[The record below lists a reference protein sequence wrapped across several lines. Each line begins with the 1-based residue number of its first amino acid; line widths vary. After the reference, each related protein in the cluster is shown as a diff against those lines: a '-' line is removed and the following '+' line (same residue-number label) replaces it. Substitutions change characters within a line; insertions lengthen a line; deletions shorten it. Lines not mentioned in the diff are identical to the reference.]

1 VPPYLEATIQAALGQ
16 RSKAFASLEQAVT
29 ERSEL
34 VPYLRVDPRLDQ
46 LRADPRYGRLVK
58 RLRLP

>member
-1 VPPYLEATIQAALGQ
+1 
-16 RSKAFASLEQAVT
+16 VT